1 VDVDGPVVNA
11 DILSA
16 GPADQPPRRSHRLVG
31 VMICVAVVLTIAGG
45 EADRVLRHREF
56 SALLGATVGAQATAE
71 HADARM
77 LSTRRYTMPLL
88 TSAPID
94 VRKGLA
100 QVIANSAATGVI
112 ELRSERAAV
121 ASTFVLPWHS
131 AMRKAKSADLRYLD
145 AWTAYLDGVAHGGDI
160 GAVATQTLEDSR
172 VSAIAA
178 LRAAAP
184 DHTAARAVPSPS

>member
-1 VDVDGPVVNA
+1 MDADGPAVNVDV
-11 DILSA
+11 LSA
-16 GPADQPPRRSHRLVG
+16 GPSDKPRRSHRLIG
-31 VMICVAVVLTIAGG
+31 VLIGIAVVLAIAGG
-45 EADRVLRHREF
+45 GADRVLRHREF

-88 TSAPID
+88 TSAPIA

-100 QVIANSAATGVI
+100 QVIANSAATGVV

-121 ASTFVLPWHS
+121 ASKFVLPWHS

-145 AWTAYLDGVAHGGDI
+145 AWTTYLDAVAHGGDI
-160 GAVATQTLEDSR
+160 GAVATQTLEDNR
-172 VSAIAA
+172 LSAIAA

-184 DHTAARAVPSPS
+184 DHTAARAIPSSS